1 MVEWL
6 KWLSSG
12 DRCSSI
18 PLSLFSRSYPLNRM
32 ETRITSYT
40 LATLHTLS
48 QSHIILL
55 CSPCSITH
63 RIEYCVHT
71 HQSLIVPLLFT
82 HTHTFT
88 HTVLLFTLTPLLC
101 AHSPVPYCSHTHIHT
116 YSITVHTYPV
126 IVCTLTTRSLK
137 LCVHTHQFY
146 QFRNWKLEI
155 KIGHIFKHYI
165 AWYYNM
171 STNR

>member
-82 HTHTFT
+82 HTHTHSHIQYYCSHLPPYCVHTHQSLIVHTHTFT
-88 HTVLLFTLTPLLC
+88 HIVLLFTLTPLLC
-101 AHSPVPYCSHTHIHT
+101 AHSPHGPLS
-116 YSITVHTYPV
+116 
-126 IVCTLTTRSLK
+126 
-137 LCVHTHQFY
+137 CVHTHQFY

>member
-82 HTHTFT
+82 HTHTHSHIQYYCSHLPPYCVHTHQSLIVHTHTFT
-88 HTVLLFTLTPLLC
+88 HIVLLFTLTPLLC
-101 AHSPVPYCSHTHIHT
+101 AHTHHTVP
-116 YSITVHTYPV
+116 
-126 IVCTLTTRSLK
+126 
-137 LCVHTHQFY
+137 
-146 QFRNWKLEI
+146 
-155 KIGHIFKHYI
+155 
-165 AWYYNM
+165 
-171 STNR
+171 